1 MDNLPPVNSSSIPLS
16 DLSSFFGAM
25 GGNGAAFGDV
35 FSQALSQAKNPA
47 DAAKID
53 WLQAE
58 YSNLVDLSSMGSG
71 SSSGSL
77 GGLGMG
83 DLFGAGGSLSLPS
96 WTQDAANLL
105 GNDSIAQ
112 QALSA
117 QQMAAFQLQSQFNQ
131 SLANFGSTGSS
142 VDSLI

>member
-1 MDNLPPVNSSSIPLS
+1 MVNLPPVNSSSGALS
-16 DLSSFFGAM
+16 DLNSFFGAM
-25 GGNGAAFGDV
+25 GGNGAAFGNV
-35 FSQALSQAKNPA
+35 FSQALSQAKTPA
-47 DAAKID
+47 QAAQID

-58 YSNLVDLSSMGSG
+58 YSDLTDLANMGSG
-71 SSSGSL
+71 SSSGTL
-77 GGLGMG
+77 GGLGTG
-83 DLFGAGGSLSLPS
+83 DLFGVGGALSLPS

-105 GNDSIAQ
+105 GGNSIAQ